1 MNKNNKHINNILLRV
16 SFLIICMSQLFVSQ
30 ILAQFTINENFK
42 GSSIESNIFLGG
54 NPSAT
59 LTSGVNDP
67 INNGWLR
74 LTTDDTNQRGYVYI
88 DNSFPSTLGV
98 YVDFEYK
105 TWRSKKDVSYSGAD
119 GISVFLF
126 NAAISP
132 FQIGAFG
139 GSLGYANQESTP
151 GLAGGYLGI
160 GLDEYGNFARE
171 SEGKPG
177 GTADLAPNSIV
188 LRGTADHA
196 NPYRYLA
203 HKQLQTSASSN
214 TNSIDFNTQTT
225 TRPTDALFYRRV
237 KIYIEPIGAQTTPKY
252 RIRVLWR
259 TTPNGTDTEHINY
272 ETTDPIPSF
281 LKLGFGAST
290 GGGFNFHE
298 IRNLYITTPGN
309 VRVQKRVDKE
319 NAIPNEE
326 LTYTVDVSN
335 DTPALLNNLLLTDVI
350 KLENG
355 NIATS
360 DDFQITSIIFNNNGY
375 SGNTASGFTSGIAK
389 TTDLSNSLSTTLSM
403 AANSESSF
411 TIKGTIKK
419 VPQGGVITNTVSIDP
434 TRSGITDKDL
444 SNNNATVSS
453 TVLNPNIDL
462 KIEKGVDNNG
472 IAKQIGNKFTIVVSN
487 SSTLIKPTGQEV
499 TVTDI
504 IPAGLTVTGYT
515 ANGWTR
521 TISGNT
527 HTFKR
532 SDALN
537 SGYAYPPIIINVTP
551 SGAGPWTNT
560 VKVLYS
566 TDNNLANNESSAQL
580 RWLNFWHGTIDN
592 DWNKTGNWTSN
603 FVPASGENIEFATEQ
618 NNPTISG
625 VNYSGP
631 AKNDLNLDKDRV
643 IGDLINSSDKNLIIT
658 TGNQLTINGK
668 VTDTNFNM
676 GTIVVKASQDKPSGT
691 LIFTNPGQNQNV
703 GAIVEFY
710 NQAYDCAD
718 CGFYTRSW
726 QYFGIPVVSA
736 DFPYNDVTGTET
748 INQWVEP
755 FDGNKW
761 QNAPYTPDTK
771 LEAFKGYEITNNI
784 KTQPT
789 SNYRFSGIVKT
800 SDAMVGLTKST
811 NVNYSGANLVGNSY
825 TAAIPINADALIF
838 PTGAELTV
846 YLFNTGTRDQWRKL
860 NGGSV
865 SGVGYGQYLSVPI
878 NLGGTE
884 NLPSIIPSMHSFMVL
899 TNNSGDLQIKYD
911 KLVKNTT
918 VNKGDG
924 TQIVTRSTNNSENVE
939 SSIISN
945 SKDQLPSIVI
955 DVIGQQSA
963 DRVWIFTKGGTTNG
977 FDNGW
982 DGRKIIENGINQIY
996 VVGDSKDDHFQV
1008 ATVSA
1013 LNNLQLDF
1021 AAGNSGTFTLEFSL
1035 SKHWDLEE
1043 LYLHDLLTDKKHRV
1057 INGSS
1062 YRFEAKK
1069 DESPSRF
1076 RLLYSGNG
1084 IPTNDESAKITTDA
1098 TTDGKIVINNN
1109 SNLDCTIFISNTNGK
1124 LVQKLEVKA
1133 NSKESLENIAK
1144 ETYVIRLQNALVSD
1158 VRKLVVK

>member
-1 MNKNNKHINNILLRV
+1 
-16 SFLIICMSQLFVSQ
+16 MSLSGY
-30 ILAQFTINENFK
+30 AQFTITENFK
-42 GSSIESNIFLGG
+42 GSSVGSNIILGG

-59 LTSGVNDP
+59 LTSGINDP
-67 INNGWLR
+67 VNNGWLR
-74 LTTDDTNQRGYVYI
+74 LTTDATNQRGYAYI
-88 DNSFPSTLGV
+88 NNPFPSTLGV
-98 YVDFEYK
+98 YIDFEYK
-105 TWRSKKDVSYSGAD
+105 TWRSSRDRTYSGAD

-126 NAAISP
+126 DAATSP

-139 GSLGYANQESTP
+139 GSLGYANQNETT

-177 GTADLAPNSIV
+177 GTSELAPNSIV
-188 LRGTADHA
+188 LRGTANHT
-196 NPYRYLA
+196 NPYRYLT
-203 HKQLQTSASSN
+203 HKQLQTDPSSD
-214 TNSIDFNTQTT
+214 TNSIDYNATST
-225 TRPTDALFYRRV
+225 TRPTDATFYRRV
-237 KIYIEPIGAQTTPKY
+237 KIYIEPIGTPSSPRY

-272 ETTDPIPSF
+272 ETTDPIPPF

-298 IRNLYITTPGN
+298 IRNLNITTPGN

-326 LTYTVDVSN
+326 LTYTVDVNN

-350 KLENG
+350 KLANG

-360 DDFQITSIIFNNNGY
+360 DDFQITSIIFNNNGN

-389 TTDLSNSLSTTLSM
+389 TTDLSNSISTTLSM
-403 AANSESSF
+403 AANSELSF
-411 TIKGTIKK
+411 TIKGTIKT

-434 TRSGITDKDL
+434 IGSGISDKDL

-453 TVLNPNIDL
+453 TVLNPKIDL

-472 IAKQIGNKFTIVVSN
+472 IAQQIGNKFTIVVSN
-487 SSTLIKPTGQEV
+487 ASTLIKPTGQEV

-504 IPAGLTVTGYT
+504 IPTGLTVTGYT

-551 SGAGPWTNT
+551 SGTGPWTNT

-566 TDNNLANNESSAQL
+566 TDNNLANNESSVQL

-625 VNYSGP
+625 VNNSGS
-631 AKNDLNLDKDRV
+631 AKKDLYLDKDRV
-643 IGDLINSSDKNLIIT
+643 IGDLINNSDKNLIIT
-658 TGNQLTINGK
+658 TGNQLIINGK
-668 VTDTNFNM
+668 VTDTNFNT
-676 GTIVVKASQDKPSGT
+676 GTIVVKASSEMSSGT
-691 LIFTNPGQNQNV
+691 LIFANPGQNQNV

-710 NQAYDCAD
+710 NKAFDCVD

-726 QYFGIPVVSA
+726 QYFGIPVVST

-761 QNAPYTPDTK
+761 QNAPYAPDTK
-771 LEAFKGYEITNNI
+771 LEAFRGYEITNNI

-789 SNYRFSGIVKT
+789 SNYRFSGILKT
-800 SDAMVGLTKST
+800 SDAMVGLTKT
-811 NVNYSGANLVGNSY
+811 INVNYSGANLVSNSY
-825 TAAIPINADALIF
+825 TAAIPISANALIF
-838 PTGAELTV
+838 PTGTEQTV

-865 SGVGYGQYLSVPI
+865 YGVNSGQYLSVPV
-878 NLGGTE
+878 NLGGTG
-884 NLPSIIPSMHSFMVL
+884 NLPSIIPSMHSFMIL
-899 TNNSGDLQIKYD
+899 SNSSGNLQIKYD
-911 KLVKNTT
+911 KLVKNAT
-918 VNKGDG
+918 VNRGDG
-924 TQIVTRSTNNSENVE
+924 TQIVTRSTSNAENVQSTVIE
-939 SSIISN
+939 N
-945 SKDQLPSIVI
+945 SKNQLPSIMI
-955 DVIGQQSA
+955 DVIGQKSA
-963 DRVWIFTKGGTTNG
+963 DRVWLFAKGGTTNG

-982 DGRKIIENGINQIY
+982 DGRKILESSINQIY
-996 VVGDSKDDHFQV
+996 FVGDSKDDLFQV

-1021 AAGNSGTFTLEFSL
+1021 VAENSGTFTLEFSL
-1035 SKHWDLEE
+1035 SDNLKSEEIYLLDLV
-1043 LYLHDLLTDKKHRV
+1043 TGKKLRV
-1057 INGSS
+1057 TNGST
-1062 YRFEAKK
+1062 YIFEAKK
-1069 DESPSRF
+1069 DDSPTRF
-1076 RLLYSGNG
+1076 RLLYAGNG
-1084 IPTNDESAKITTDA
+1084 ITTNDESAKITTDA

-1109 SNLDCTIFISNTNGK
+1109 SNLDCTIFISNTKGK
-1124 LVQKLEVKA
+1124 LLQKLEVKA
-1133 NSKESLENIAK
+1133 NSKQSLENIAK
-1144 ETYVIRLQNALVSD
+1144 ETYVIRIQNALVSD
-1158 VRKLVVK
+1158 VRKLVVNF

>member
-1 MNKNNKHINNILLRV
+1 
-16 SFLIICMSQLFVSQ
+16 
-30 ILAQFTINENFK
+30 
-42 GSSIESNIFLGG
+42 
-54 NPSAT
+54 
-59 LTSGVNDP
+59 
-67 INNGWLR
+67 
-74 LTTDDTNQRGYVYI
+74 
-88 DNSFPSTLGV
+88 
-98 YVDFEYK
+98 
-105 TWRSKKDVSYSGAD
+105 
-119 GISVFLF
+119 
-126 NAAISP
+126 
-132 FQIGAFG
+132 
-139 GSLGYANQESTP
+139 
-151 GLAGGYLGI
+151 
-160 GLDEYGNFARE
+160 
-171 SEGKPG
+171 
-177 GTADLAPNSIV
+177 
-188 LRGTADHA
+188 
-196 NPYRYLA
+196 
-203 HKQLQTSASSN
+203 
-214 TNSIDFNTQTT
+214 
-225 TRPTDALFYRRV
+225 
-237 KIYIEPIGAQTTPKY
+237 
-252 RIRVLWR
+252 
-259 TTPNGTDTEHINY
+259 
-272 ETTDPIPSF
+272 
-281 LKLGFGAST
+281 
-290 GGGFNFHE
+290 
-298 IRNLYITTPGN
+298 
-309 VRVQKRVDKE
+309 
-319 NAIPNEE
+319 
-326 LTYTVDVSN
+326 
-335 DTPALLNNLLLTDVI
+335 
-350 KLENG
+350 
-355 NIATS
+355 
-360 DDFQITSIIFNNNGY
+360 
-375 SGNTASGFTSGIAK
+375 
-389 TTDLSNSLSTTLSM
+389 
-403 AANSESSF
+403 
-411 TIKGTIKK
+411 
-419 VPQGGVITNTVSIDP
+419 
-434 TRSGITDKDL
+434 
-444 SNNNATVSS
+444 
-453 TVLNPNIDL
+453 
-462 KIEKGVDNNG
+462 
-472 IAKQIGNKFTIVVSN
+472 
-487 SSTLIKPTGQEV
+487 
-499 TVTDI
+499 
-504 IPAGLTVTGYT
+504 
-515 ANGWTR
+515 
-521 TISGNT
+521 
-527 HTFKR
+527 
-532 SDALN
+532 
-537 SGYAYPPIIINVTP
+537 
-551 SGAGPWTNT
+551 
-560 VKVLYS
+560 
-566 TDNNLANNESSAQL
+566 QL

-618 NNPTISG
+618 NNSTISG